1 MAERR
6 AIEPKYQETACR
18 RRLKYC
24 SRLVDLPSNAAVKRS
39 VNGTGSIRA
48 TYRAVSR
55 YVEWV
60 ARQQTMADETIK
72 RAAQEY
78 LAVRLTE
85 DGLTYEE
92 KLNRDAAIALAPAV
106 WRGVEER
113 VIAMCAEWNT
123 VTKEQ
128 TLTCKETVLGDL
140 RIRCAGRS
148 HQLILHYDSKRHF
161 IQVENSAR
169 EDYEPEVILLIEG
182 YSKDSGRDARLMRND
197 EPVNLEHLIVGQ
209 LRVLAGMSRKAQD

>member
-1 MAERR
+1 
-6 AIEPKYQETACR
+6 
-18 RRLKYC
+18 
-24 SRLVDLPSNAAVKRS
+24 
-39 VNGTGSIRA
+39 
-48 TYRAVSR
+48 
-55 YVEWV
+55 
-60 ARQQTMADETIK
+60 
-72 RAAQEY
+72 
-78 LAVRLTE
+78 
-85 DGLTYEE
+85 
-92 KLNRDAAIALAPAV
+92 
-106 WRGVEER
+106 
-113 VIAMCAEWNT
+113 MCAEWNT

-128 TLTCKETVLGDL
+128 TLTCRETVLGDL

-148 HQLILHYDSKRHF
+148 HQLILHYDSRRRF